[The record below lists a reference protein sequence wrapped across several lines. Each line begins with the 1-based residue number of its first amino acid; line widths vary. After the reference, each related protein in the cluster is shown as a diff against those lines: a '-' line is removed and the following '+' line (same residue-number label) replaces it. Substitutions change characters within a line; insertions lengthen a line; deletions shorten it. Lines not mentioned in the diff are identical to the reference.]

1 MNPGDCKNKT
11 CNHYETYLQILR
23 AELVPA
29 LGCTEPIAIAYAA
42 AVARRVLGEMP
53 KRIIAACS
61 SNIIKNVK
69 SVIVPTTGDLRGIEA
84 SAILGAVAG
93 RADRELEVLS
103 CVQPED
109 VEQTR
114 RLLESGMCK
123 TELLR
128 SDSCLH
134 IRITAESE
142 AHTAMVEIRDEHTRI
157 IRVERDSEPLYTA
170 QPDEQKDE
178 PCADYQSLNVAD
190 IYAFACTVQIEE
202 VQEILDR
209 QITYNLK
216 IAEEGLAHCYGAS
229 VGVTLL
235 KSYGDDIKNVA
246 RAFPPP
252 GATRA

>member
-29 LGCTEPIAIAYAA
+29 LGCTEPIAIAYAVPWRAGCWAKCPSASSPLA
-42 AVARRVLGEMP
+42 AAT
-53 KRIIAACS
+53 S
-61 SNIIKNVK
+61 SKSVK

-178 PCADYQSLNVAD
+178 PCADYQSLKRGGYLCV
-190 IYAFACTVQIEE
+190 CM
-202 VQEILDR
+202 
-209 QITYNLK
+209 
-216 IAEEGLAHCYGAS
+216 HGANRRS
-229 VGVTLL
+229 
-235 KSYGDDIKNVA
+235 
-246 RAFPPP
+246 P
-252 GATRA
+252 GNPGSPDHLQSQNR